1 MRFNQNLLKLFL
13 RHYKKNGV
21 FFFNNFIK
29 KNQIKIE
36 LIILLVLKRNNNEV
50 SLLCEMML
58 LDEGEIQ
65 DGEGE
70 EERENPERE
79 KKERKTLGA
88 RVRCE
93 IGNGEEEEESGSEG
107 VVLLLRS

>member
-1 MRFNQNLLKLFL
+1 MVEAVHGCFYGSETEGDER
-13 RHYKKNGV
+13 
-21 FFFNNFIK
+21 
-29 KNQIKIE
+29 
-36 LIILLVLKRNNNEV
+36 KRE
-50 SLLCEMML
+50 ERK
-58 LDEGEIQ
+58 ERER
-65 DGEGE
+65 E